1 MSSLIKTGSAPAHV
15 KKKRGRNEL
24 NEEEKKFINEHKGK
38 IPQAVIA
45 KRLGR
50 GYSTINKF
58 CNGKVYVKKKGFF
71 DFDSFVF

>member
-1 MSSLIKTGSAPAHV
+1 
-15 KKKRGRNEL
+15 L

-58 CNGKVYVKKKGFF
+58 CNGKVYEKKKGFF